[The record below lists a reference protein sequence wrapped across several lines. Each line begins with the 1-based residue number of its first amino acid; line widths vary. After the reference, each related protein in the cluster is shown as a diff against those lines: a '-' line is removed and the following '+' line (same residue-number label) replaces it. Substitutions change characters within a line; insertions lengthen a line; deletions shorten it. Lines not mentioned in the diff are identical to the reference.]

1 MTTSKIY
8 KYIGYNG
15 VTTSKVLIDTPN
27 KIEMIELK
35 ADKGKILTD
44 GQRKLYRVITI
55 KEEMPS
61 WKEIDDEV
69 LENSEI

>member
-1 MTTSKIY
+1 
-8 KYIGYNG
+8 
-15 VTTSKVLIDTPN
+15 
-27 KIEMIELK
+27 MIELK
-35 ADKGKILTD
+35 AGKGKILTD

-55 KEEMPS
+55 KEEMSS